1 MRTDTTPRNDETI
14 DGLFRGKI
22 KVIQAR
28 KGYRV
33 SEDALILTWFVN
45 AKPGELILDAG
56 TGSGV
61 IAFGLAAAHPT
72 VKVIALEIQE
82 SLADRAARGVRLN
95 NLGSRVSVVRGDVRH
110 ADRFFRPSKF
120 HRVVSNPPFHG
131 KGQGHVSS
139 REEKALARHQLI
151 MPLPDLFEA
160 SKRLLIPHGKLCF
173 IYPAANA
180 VAVQRSLKEAGF
192 KPSSML
198 WIYTHE
204 GARPHLMCVE
214 ANMVPDVGPLIEDRL
229 ILYDETSSRT
239 REAEAILNGE
249 WIRAE
254 KSPGRV

>member
-1 MRTDTTPRNDETI
+1 MKRPPVQTRNDETI

-33 SEDALILTWFVN
+33 SEDALILTWFVKL
-45 AKPGELILDAG
+45 KPGELILDAG

-61 IAFGLAAAHPT
+61 IAFGLATAYPT
-72 VKVIALEIQE
+72 TKVIALEIQE
-82 SLADRAARGVRLN
+82 SLAGRAARGVVLN
-95 NLGSRVSVVRGDVRH
+95 NLEHQVSVVRGDVRN
-110 ADRFFRPSKF
+110 ADRFFRSGSF

-131 KGQGHVSS
+131 KGQGHVSL

-151 MPLPDLFEA
+151 MPLPDLIEA
-160 SKRLLIPHGKLCF
+160 SKHLLMPNGKLGF

-180 VAVQRSLKEAGF
+180 ATVQRSLKEAGF

-204 GARPHLMCVE
+204 GAPPHLMCIE
-214 ANMVPDVGPLIEDRL
+214 AEMVSDAGPLIEDRL
-229 ILYDETSSRT
+229 ILYDEKSIRT

-249 WIRAE
+249 WMQ
-254 KSPGRV
+254 

>member
-1 MRTDTTPRNDETI
+1 MTRPSVHTQDDETV

-33 SEDALILTWFVN
+33 SEDALILTWFVKPN
-45 AKPGELILDAG
+45 PGELILDAG

-61 IAFGLAAAHPT
+61 IAFGLAIAHPT

-82 SLADRAARGVRLN
+82 SLAARAARGARLN
-95 NLGSRVSVVRGDVRH
+95 NLERRVSVVRGDLRH
-110 ADRFFRPSKF
+110 ADRFFQSNSF

-131 KGQGHVSS
+131 KGHGHVSL

-151 MPLPDLFEA
+151 MPLSDLFEA
-160 SKRLLIPHGKLCF
+160 SKRLLMADGKLCF

-180 VAVQRSLKEAGF
+180 AAVQRSLEEAGF

-204 GARPHLMCVE
+204 GASPHLMCVE
-214 ANMVPDVGPLIEDRL
+214 AEVVPDAGPLIEDRL
-229 ILYDETSSRT
+229 ILYDEKNSRT

-249 WIRAE
+249 WME
-254 KSPGRV
+254 